1 MPMYNFIQNSSTYSD
16 TTGNFILKMENDVA
30 NAIDFKSFEYKDK
43 LLGNT
48 DADEVDGTL
57 RNATIFVPLK
67 QLSNF

>member
-1 MPMYNFIQNSSTYSD
+1 MPMYNFIENSSTYSD
-16 TTGNFILKMENDVA
+16 RTGNFILEMENDVA
-30 NAIDFKSFEYKDK
+30 NAIDFKSFKYKDK

-48 DADEVDGTL
+48 DTDEVDGTL